1 MRNSK
6 RIPICLKLLFQN
18 KILHDFLNT
27 KVTKK
32 VELLS
37 VLHQNWELIEKEWVK
52 YPDSRFGQLL
62 SCLNLVPKDVEDYI
76 WNIEEDDWLIKNGY
90 CNIEDIK
97 FWRVNYY
104 KNGKQRKT
112 TKFKLLKDLDINHI
126 KNIIIFFEKY
136 NSLDKLNKEYL
147 EYFNKRINDGK

>member
-52 YPDSRFGQLL
+52 YPDSRFG
-62 SCLNLVPKDVEDYI
+62 
-76 WNIEEDDWLIKNGY
+76 
-90 CNIEDIK
+90 
-97 FWRVNYY
+97 
-104 KNGKQRKT
+104 
-112 TKFKLLKDLDINHI
+112 
-126 KNIIIFFEKY
+126 
-136 NSLDKLNKEYL
+136 
-147 EYFNKRINDGK
+147 

>member
-1 MRNSK
+1 MRQK
-6 RIPICLKLLFQN
+6 LRIPICLKLLFQN

-37 VLHQNWELIEKEWVK
+37 VLHQNWELIEKEWGK

-62 SCLNLVPKDVEDYI
+62 SNLGLVPKDVEDYI
-76 WNIEEDDWLIKNGY
+76 WNIEEDDWLISNGY

-97 FWRVNYY
+97 FWGVNYY
-104 KNGKQRKT
+104 KNGKKRKS
-112 TKFKLLKDLDINHI
+112 TKCVLLKDLKTDHI
-126 KNIIIFFEKY
+126 QNIIKFLEGRLHRIPVK
-136 NSLDKLNKEYL
+136 YL
-147 EYFNKRINDGK
+147 EYFNKRINDNK